1 MSTKVGVCSLVN
13 TGKEWHG
20 CPPGESKKA
29 RALSAVVENI
39 GVRAS
44 LPLRRNSSKGTSKN
58 SIPQSRDVC
67 CSSLLRLW
75 LWRQLFHR
83 AAPLELI
90 CLSKAPSLLDCLPA
104 CFPPPSLALAHPTPN
119 EHPRESWRQKLA
131 AISGVRQ
138 SQCHH
143 HRHHHHHWRISTLC
157 KHTVQIGAPIYI
169 IISQE
174 GTKQWMV
181 MVINSA
187 VGNTAQEKEKEK
199 GLGQRAQPTDEKR

>member
-1 MSTKVGVCSLVN
+1 MAAHQ
-13 TGKEWHG
+13 ER
-20 CPPGESKKA
+20 A
-29 RALSAVVENI
+29 RKREH
-39 GVRAS
+39 
-44 LPLRRNSSKGTSKN
+44 
-58 SIPQSRDVC
+58 C
-67 CSSLLRLW
+67 LRLW
-75 LWRQLFHR
+75 KTSVYVHHCHYGATLRR
-83 AAPLELI
+83 APLKIAFRKVEMSAAAL
-90 CLSKAPSLLDCLPA
+90 CYGSGSGGSSFTEQHHLSSSALSKAPSLLDCLPA
-104 CFPPPSLALAHPTPN
+104 CFPPPLSLALAHPTPN

-143 HRHHHHHWRISTLC
+143 HHHHYHHWRISTLC